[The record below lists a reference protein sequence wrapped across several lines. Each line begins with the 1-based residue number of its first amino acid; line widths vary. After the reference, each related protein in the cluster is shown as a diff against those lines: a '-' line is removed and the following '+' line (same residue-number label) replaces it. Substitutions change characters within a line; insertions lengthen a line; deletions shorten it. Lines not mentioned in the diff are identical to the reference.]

1 MLKMALKTLV
11 LRKKIDSTNKS
22 IEALRAK
29 LEELNL
35 KDEEFNKREA
45 ELEEAINEVNEET
58 SEEDKNAVDEAV
70 KSFDEEKSAHQEEVK
85 SVTEEIEKL
94 ESEVADSE
102 KELNELEEA
111 QEDKEPKTPA
121 PEAVSNERKVNYT
134 MEKRFQNWTIEER
147 SAFVERNEM
156 KDFLANVRSLARGEQ
171 TRGVTGA
178 DLLIPDTFLGIIRAE
193 AQNYSKL
200 VKHINLKKVS
210 GTARAV
216 AEGDIP
222 EGIWMEAC
230 DALKELTV
238 TFTDVEVDAYK
249 VGGYIP
255 VCNATLAD
263 SDVNLASE
271 LATLLGQGL
280 GYALDKAIVYGTGS
294 KMPKGFAG
302 TATKTHTTG
311 TEGKALYKGIAK
323 ACAKLKHATGNK
335 FWVVNPATKME
346 LVAEA
351 MEFNSNGAIVS
362 GVTNQMPV
370 VGGEIIELDFVPE
383 NEILGGY
390 GNSYLLA
397 ERQGNTIA
405 KSEHAMFVED
415 KTVFKATA
423 RYDGKPVYEDSFVA
437 IGIGATDA
445 TGTID
450 GSHPFAGN
458 E

>member
-1 MLKMALKTLV
+1 MALKTLI
-11 LRKKIDSTNKS
+11 LRKNIDSANKQ
-22 IEALRAK
+22 IETLKGK
-29 LEELNL
+29 LEELRT
-35 KDEEFNKREA
+35 KDEEFSKREA
-45 ELEEAINEVNEET
+45 ELESAINEVTEET

-70 KSFDEEKSAHQEEVK
+70 KSFDEEKQAHETETK
-85 SVTEEIEKL
+85 SVLEEIEKL
-94 ESEVADSE
+94 ESEVADKE
-102 KELNELEEA
+102 KELSEIEET
-111 QEDKEPKTPA
+111 QEDKEPIAPA
-121 PEAVSNERKVNYT
+121 EAVSNERKVQIN
-134 MEKRFQNWTIEER
+134 MNRRFKDMSVEER
-147 SAFVERNEM
+147 TAFVEKDEM

-178 DLLIPDTFLGIIRAE
+178 DLLIPENFLGIIRAE
-193 AQNYSKL
+193 AENYSKL
-200 VKHINLKKVS
+200 IKVVNVKRVS

-216 AEGDIP
+216 VEGDIP

-230 DALKELTV
+230 DALKELNV

-263 SDVNLASE
+263 SDINLANE

-280 GYALDKAIVYGTGS
+280 GYAVDKAIVYGTGT
-294 KMPKGFAG
+294 KMPKGFAS
-302 TATKTHTTG
+302 TAKKAHTTG

-323 ACAKLKHATGNK
+323 ACANLKHATGNK
-335 FWVVNPATKME
+335 FWVMNPATKME
-346 LVAEA
+346 LVAES

-370 VGGEIIELDFVPE
+370 VGGEIIELDFIPD

-390 GNSYLLA
+390 GKSYLLA

-405 KSEHAMFVED
+405 KSEHALFVED

-437 IGIGATDA
+437 IGVGATDA

-450 GSHPFAGN
+450 TNHNFAGN